1 MGFNFFFE
9 GMSRF
14 FPIFSENFR
23 EEDVIFLQCLV
34 VKMLFEAQYGWFIL
48 KQKKIRRQHGLEGDI
63 FGEEFR
69 ASLRFKWWKNS

>member
-34 VKMLFEAQYGWFIL
+34 VKMLFEAQYG
-48 KQKKIRRQHGLEGDI
+48 
-63 FGEEFR
+63 
-69 ASLRFKWWKNS
+69 